1 MEYLV
6 NIRYPLHSIMRS
18 RRRIIIGSRSRLLV
32 RHLYD
37 DFACVCPAR
46 CSPQE
51 GNRASLSVTPIAG
64 RGGADEFVPRFG
76 ESQGCQFRKFTD
88 RSIGIITTCP
98 LSDRKLH
105 GRYDACSFFSG
116 SSLLIL
122 FHQQA
127 QQMMSDVRRK
137 SWPRCALSPQ
147 FVSALS
153 HAHHVGIP
161 HSLDARVK

>member
-1 MEYLV
+1 MISPAPGPLDARPRREIALV
-6 NIRYPLHSIMRS
+6 CQLHQS
-18 RRRIIIGSRSRLLV
+18 
-32 RHLYD
+32 
-37 DFACVCPAR
+37 
-46 CSPQE
+46 
-51 GNRASLSVTPIAG
+51 

-88 RSIGIITTCP
+88 RSIGIKTTCP

-105 GRYDACSFFSG
+105 TTLAVFFSG

-153 HAHHVGIP
+153 HAHHVGRGHP
-161 HSLDARVK
+161 SLTRRSSEVTVGHE